1 MLRAYGDGNLFGE
14 PYGEGPVRVV
24 WLHGWARRGGDFAA
38 CGAILAERGVASV
51 AFDLPGFGS
60 SPLPTVAGGA
70 RLYAT
75 LLAGALAELAEEPLI
90 LVGHS
95 FGGRIAT
102 VLGATHPELV
112 AGIVLTGAPILRSR
126 AATKSPLRYRLIRS
140 LHRNGLVSDER
151 MEAARQ
157 RFGSTDY
164 RNSSGVLRQ
173 VLVATVNESL
183 EAELAQIKAPVAMV
197 WGELDAEVP
206 VTIARRAQA
215 FISSTHSLRVVNGAG
230 HLLPIEAPQELVA
243 EVEKFLG

>member
-38 CGAILAERGVASV
+38 CATILAERGVASV

-60 SPLPTVAGGA
+60 SPPPTVAGGA
-70 RLYAT
+70 RFYAT
-75 LLAGALAELAEEPLI
+75 LLAGPLAELAQEPLI

-112 AGIVLTGAPILRSR
+112 AGLVLTGAPVLRSS
-126 AATKSPLRYRLIRS
+126 AAAKSPLRYRLIRS
-140 LHRNGLVSDER
+140 LHAKKFVSDER
-151 MEAARQ
+151 MESARQ

-164 RNSSGVLRQ
+164 RNASGVIRQ

-183 EAELAQIKAPVAMV
+183 EAELAQIKAPVSMV

-206 VTIARRAQA
+206 VSIARRAQDYLVSA
-215 FISSTHSLRVVNGAG
+215 NSLRVLSGVG
-230 HLLPIEAPQELVA
+230 HLLPLEAPQELVV

>member
-1 MLRAYGDGNLFGE
+1 VLRAYGDGNLFGE

-38 CGAILAERGVASV
+38 CATILAERGVASV

-60 SPLPTVAGGA
+60 SPPPTVAGGA
-70 RLYAT
+70 RFYAT
-75 LLAGALAELAEEPLI
+75 LLAGPLAELAQEPLI

-112 AGIVLTGAPILRSR
+112 AGLVLTGAPVLRSS
-126 AATKSPLRYRLIRS
+126 AAAKSPLRYRLIRS
-140 LHRNGLVSDER
+140 LHAKKFVSDER
-151 MEAARQ
+151 MESARQ

-164 RNSSGVLRQ
+164 RNASGVIRQ

-183 EAELAQIKAPVAMV
+183 EAELAQIKAPVSMV

-206 VTIARRAQA
+206 VSIARRAQDYLVSA
-215 FISSTHSLRVVNGAG
+215 NSLRVLSGVG
-230 HLLPIEAPQELVA
+230 HLLPLEAPQELVV